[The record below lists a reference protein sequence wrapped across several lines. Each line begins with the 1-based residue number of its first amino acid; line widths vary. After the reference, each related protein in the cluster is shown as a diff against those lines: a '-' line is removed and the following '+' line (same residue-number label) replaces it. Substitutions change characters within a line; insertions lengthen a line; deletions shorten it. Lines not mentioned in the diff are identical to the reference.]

1 MSAHVL
7 LSRTDAL
14 GDVTLA
20 LPMAGAIKRHLPGAR
35 VSFLGRT
42 YTQPVIEAC
51 EHVDAFVDWTSVA
64 DADEETQAALLRELG
79 ASHVI
84 HVNAYRAECRAAH
97 RAGIPVRIAMARRM
111 WGLIHSNRW
120 LFFGRRRSPLH
131 ETQLN
136 LMMLRALGIHD
147 VPDLDGVAGLYGL
160 TRAQPLARELEAR
173 FDPGRIHVVL
183 HPRSGGT
190 APEWGV
196 PNFARLMRELDPE
209 RYQVFVTGS
218 ARERE
223 QSAAH
228 LPLDLPHVCDLMG
241 RLDLHQLIAL
251 LGRADAAVASS
262 TGPIHVAAAL
272 GTVAVGLY
280 TARPSKNAARWGPV
294 GLHRHWLV
302 YDAQCATCLR
312 GESCECC
319 SRIPVERVLDVL
331 ADHGLDA
338 RERRLR
344 GESVGAAV
352 GAPR

>member
-1 MSAHVL
+1 MAAPHVL

-42 YTQPVIEAC
+42 YTHPVVEAC
-51 EHVDAFVDWTSVA
+51 EHVDAFVDWSSVA
-64 DADEETQAALLRELG
+64 DAGVEAQTQLLRDVG

-97 RAGIPVRIAMARRM
+97 RAGIPVRVAMARRW

-120 LFFGRRRSPLH
+120 LFYGRRRSPLH
-131 ETQLN
+131 ESQLN
-136 LMMLRALGIHD
+136 LMMLRALGIHEM
-147 VPDLDGVAGLYGL
+147 PDLDGVARLYGL
-160 TRAQPLARELEAR
+160 TRQRPLARELEAR
-173 FDPGRIHVVL
+173 FDPARVNVVL

-196 PNFARLMRELDPE
+196 PNFARLMLALDPA
-209 RYQVFVTGS
+209 RYRIFVTGS
-218 ARERE
+218 KRERE
-223 QSAAH
+223 QSARD
-228 LPLDLPHVCDLMG
+228 LPLHLPHVVDLMG
-241 RLDLHQLIAL
+241 ALDLHQLIAL

-262 TGPIHVAAAL
+262 TGPIHVAAAQ

-280 TARPSKNAARWGPV
+280 TARPSKNAARWGPA

-302 YDAQCATCLR
+302 YDPHCRTCLR
-312 GESCECC
+312 GKECACC
-319 SRIPVERVLDVL
+319 SRIPVERVIDVL

-338 RERRLR
+338 RER
-344 GESVGAAV
+344 
-352 GAPR
+352 PRA

>member
-1 MSAHVL
+1 MSAPHVL

-42 YTQPVIEAC
+42 YTQPIVEAC
-51 EHVDAFVDWTSVA
+51 EHVDRFVDWSSVA
-64 DADEETQAALLRELG
+64 DGDVQAQAALLRELG

-84 HVNAYRAECRAAH
+84 HVNAYRPECRAAH
-97 RAGIPVRIAMARRM
+97 RAGIPVRIAMARRW

-120 LFFGRRRSPLH
+120 LFYGRRHSPLH
-131 ETQLN
+131 EAQLN
-136 LMMLRALGIHD
+136 LMMLRALDIHD

-160 TRAQPLARELEAR
+160 TRPRPLAPELER
-173 FDPGRIHVVL
+173 QLDPGRVNVVL

-196 PNFARLMRELDPE
+196 PNFARLMRELDPA
-209 RYQVFVTGS
+209 RYRIFVTGS
-218 ARERE
+218 KRERE
-223 QSAAH
+223 QSAAD
-228 LPLDLPHVCDLMG
+228 LPLDLPHVVDVMG
-241 RLDLHQLIAL
+241 ALDLHQLIAL
-251 LGRADAAVASS
+251 LSRVDAAVASS

-302 YDAQCATCLR
+302 FDPNCKTCLR
-312 GESCECC
+312 GEVCPCC
-319 SRIPVERVLDVL
+319 SRIPVERVIDVL

-338 RERRLR
+338 REHRKR
-344 GESVGAAV
+344 SA
-352 GAPR
+352 